1 MYPVIIYSHTDYL
14 DILRIQVDHIGNL
27 SNKILL
33 INNSKVDIGEITSKF
48 DRVIYYDDAL
58 PYASRLCALSELN
71 DEVVLF
77 LHDIDILVD
86 VDIKVV
92 DLLAALIKREGL
104 DRIDLQYD
112 PNYNENSNNR
122 KINLDIENHNFT
134 IVEQTSGY
142 IYNVNPS
149 LWRLSSLL
157 KIMNHFPDSCYRSI
171 EVNGVQSF
179 CIEHRLKIYKLFSS
193 VYLNCGYFR
202 CLPFFTFLHITH
214 CGGLLPL
221 DSSRLEDKMREIY
234 ANLVYK
240 YKLYNSNRKF
250 NSH

>member
-58 PYASRLCALSELN
+58 PYASRLRALSELN

-122 KINLDIENHNFT
+122 TINLDIENHNFT
-134 IVEQTSGY
+134 VVEQTSGY

-157 KIMNHFPDSCYRSI
+157 KIMNHFPNSCYRSI

-179 CIEHRLKIYKLFSS
+179 CIEHRLKIYKLFSNI
-193 VYLNCGYFR
+193 YLNCGYFR